1 MIQIKENK
9 VQKNEKIYL
18 KNIINGTFFFF
29 FKYDYIILSYYN

>member
-29 FKYDYIILSYYN
+29 FKYDCIILSYYN